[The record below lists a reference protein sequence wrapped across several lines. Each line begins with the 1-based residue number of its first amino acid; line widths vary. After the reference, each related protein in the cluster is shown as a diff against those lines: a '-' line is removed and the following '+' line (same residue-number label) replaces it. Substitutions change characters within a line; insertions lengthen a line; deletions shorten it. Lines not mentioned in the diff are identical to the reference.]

1 VNPSFP
7 KKLLATQTLKAISME
22 VKVGRRLKDKAV
34 KCPKNLDL
42 GRFVLE
48 SSSYTD
54 FR

>member
-1 VNPSFP
+1 
-7 KKLLATQTLKAISME
+7 ME